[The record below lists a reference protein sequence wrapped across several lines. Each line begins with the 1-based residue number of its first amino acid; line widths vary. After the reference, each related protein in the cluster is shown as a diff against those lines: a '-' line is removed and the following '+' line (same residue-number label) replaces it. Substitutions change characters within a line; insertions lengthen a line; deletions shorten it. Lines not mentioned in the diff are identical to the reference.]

1 MWNKVDDAAH
11 GEIKRKEVAVD
22 DGLMPVCGVRVRAWT
37 ATTSNLRDASCDE
50 PSCDGRDIVLVDGR
64 RRNASSCGEVQE
76 LALVR
81 RVLAPTIEQL
91 PYFGTCEAESDL
103 TSPFQDATETRSGEE
118 LWGLLLLNSDWRE

>member
-1 MWNKVDDAAH
+1 M
-11 GEIKRKEVAVD
+11 
-22 DGLMPVCGVRVRAWT
+22 
-37 ATTSNLRDASCDE
+37 
-50 PSCDGRDIVLVDGR
+50 LVDGR

-118 LWGLLLLNSDWRE
+118 LWGLLLLNCDWRE